1 MAEDAYYNK
10 NVEQSLKDLDSSIK
24 GISDSEAAKRL
35 RQYGPNEIK
44 EEKKISAFKI
54 FISQFRSFIVYIL
67 IAAVVISVIIPF
79 YEKGVGNVGVIDFVD
94 AIAIFVILVLNSVM
108 GFLQEYKAE
117 EAIEALKK
125 LTSLKALVIRNGQ
138 EKEIDAKGLV
148 PGDVISLEVGQKLPA
163 DARLVSIH
171 NLEVQEAALTGESTP
186 VKKILDA
193 IKGEKVI
200 ANRTNIAF
208 AGTIVTR
215 GRANAVVIGTGM
227 KTEIG
232 KIATQIQEVGR
243 KITPLQQKLAILGH
257 VLGLLTIA
265 ICIAVIFGGVLKGG
279 HILEWLIIGVSLA
292 VAAIPE
298 GLPAVVTISLALGV
312 QRMVKKNALIRH
324 LPSVETLGSTTVI
337 CTDKTGTLTKNEMT
351 VRKVYVAKSVVD
363 VTGTGYEAEGKYVK
377 DGKNYKSKALE
388 MLLRIGA
395 LCNDSNIVGK
405 KVIGDPTEACLLVSA
420 KKMGMM
426 PHTLRKDYLR
436 TDEIEFTSERK
447 IMSTLNKYKNK
458 YFVFSKGAPEI
469 LLKKCSKILENGKTR
484 AITKKDVNTILNQNK
499 EFAEKALRVLGFA
512 YKESK
517 NLVEKNLVFV
527 GLQAM
532 MDPPR
537 DEVKKAVVRCHDA
550 GIRVVMITGDYEVTA
565 KAIAEELGIHGESM
579 DGEKLR
585 EITNL
590 SSIIDKVSVFARV
603 NPEDKLKIVDA
614 LKHKGEVVAMTGD
627 GVNDAPALKK
637 ADIGIA
643 MGITGTDVAKEAADM
658 ILTDDNFASIVGAIE
673 EGRGIFD
680 NIKKFVNYLL
690 SANMGEVLILFI
702 AMLIGFSVGGSPV
715 LPLIAIQILW
725 INLITDGLPALA
737 LGVDPIS
744 PGIMK
749 RPPRSPKAHIISKDI
764 IMNITILAIMMT
776 ATVIWMFSKY
786 LPLGLSS
793 GQTVAFTLVVLIELV
808 WVYVIKENYG
818 LGLFSNWYLFA
829 AIIGSLLLQLS
840 VIYTPLGAIFRTEA
854 IGITPWIWM
863 AAICAG
869 IFVIGIV
876 ANQIL
881 RKVTKSID

>member
-1 MAEDAYYNK
+1 MAGDAYYNK
-10 NVEQSLKDLDSSIK
+10 TAEQVLKELGSSIK
-24 GISDSEAAKRL
+24 GLADSEAAKRL
-35 RQYGPNEIK
+35 EKYGPNEIK
-44 EEKKISAFKI
+44 EEKKISGFQI
-54 FISQFRSFIVYIL
+54 FINQFKSFIVYIL
-67 IAAVVISVIIPF
+67 IAAVIISVIIPI
-79 YEKGVGNVGVIDFVD
+79 YEEGLQNVRIMDFVD

-125 LTSLKALVIRNGQ
+125 LTSLKALVIRNGH
-138 EKEIDAKGLV
+138 EKEIDAKDIV
-148 PGDVISLEVGQKLPA
+148 PGDIIALEVGQKIPA
-163 DARLVSIH
+163 DSRLVSIH

-186 VKKILDA
+186 VRKILEL

-200 ANRTNIAF
+200 ANRTNMAF

-215 GRANAVVIGTGM
+215 GRATAVVAHTGM
-227 KTEIG
+227 TTEIG
-232 KIATQIQEVGR
+232 KIATQIQEAGK
-243 KITPLQQKLAILGH
+243 KITPLQEKLGTLGH
-257 VLGLLTIA
+257 VLGILTIF
-265 ICIAVIFGGVLKGG
+265 ICIAVVLGGVLKGG

-312 QRMVKKNALIRH
+312 QRMVKRNALIRH

-351 VRKVYVAKSVVD
+351 VRKVYVNKNIIDA
-363 VTGTGYEAEGKYVK
+363 TGTGYHPEGKFVK
-377 DGKNYKSKALE
+377 DGKTYKSKELE
-388 MLLRIGA
+388 MLLKIGV
-395 LCNDSNIVGK
+395 LCNDSNLTGT

-420 KKMGMM
+420 KKIGLM
-426 PHTLRKDYLR
+426 PHSLRRDHLR
-436 TDEIEFTSERK
+436 LDENEFTSERK
-447 IMSTLNKYKNK
+447 MMSTLNKEGNK
-458 YFVFSKGAPEI
+458 HYVFSKGAPEI
-469 LLKKCSKILENGKTR
+469 LLKKCGKILENGKTR
-484 AITKKDVNTILNQNK
+484 KITKKDADQILKQNK

-517 NLVEKNLVFV
+517 KLDEKDLIFV

-537 DEVKKAVVRCHDA
+537 EEVKAAVKKCHDA
-550 GIRVVMITGDYEVTA
+550 GIRVIMITGDYEVTA
-565 KAIAEELGIHGESM
+565 KAIAEELGIHGESIN
-579 DGEKLR
+579 GEKLR
-585 EITNL
+585 EIQNL
-590 SSIIDKVSVFARV
+590 SSIIDKISVFARV

-614 LKHKGEVVAMTGD
+614 LKEKGEIVAMTGD

-749 RPPRSPKAHIISKDI
+749 RLPRSPKAHIISKDI
-764 IMNITILAIMMT
+764 VMNITILGIMMT

-786 LPLGLSS
+786 LPAGLSN

-818 LGLFSNWYLFA
+818 LGLFSNWYLLA
-829 AIIGSLLLQLS
+829 AICGSLLLQLS
-840 VIYTPLGAIFRTEA
+840 VIYTPLSSIFRTTA
-854 IGITPWIWM
+854 IGLAEWGWI
-863 AAICAG
+863 AGICAG
-869 IFVIGIV
+869 IFAVGII
-876 ANQIL
+876 ANQII
-881 RKVTKSID
+881 RRATKEID